1 MRYPILAVRHML
13 SRRGGESISTSL
25 NRYGSDSDG
34 DTHPKGK
41 SEMKELTCFLIGLVV
56 GAVLVQK
63 SMEADALEK
72 ELEFE
77 RARNLRNGMAG

>member
-1 MRYPILAVRHML
+1 
-13 SRRGGESISTSL
+13 
-25 NRYGSDSDG
+25 
-34 DTHPKGK
+34 
-41 SEMKELTCFLIGLVV
+41 MKELTCFLIGLVV

-72 ELEFE
+72 ELELE